1 MEVASSLL
9 PSWVFRL
16 TLWDIELAA
25 DGLGAVRAA
34 LKYDALLVSLLYCP
48 CVGR

>member
-25 DGLGAVRAA
+25 DGLGLCER
-34 LKYDALLVSLLYCP
+34 LLSMMP
-48 CVGR
+48 S